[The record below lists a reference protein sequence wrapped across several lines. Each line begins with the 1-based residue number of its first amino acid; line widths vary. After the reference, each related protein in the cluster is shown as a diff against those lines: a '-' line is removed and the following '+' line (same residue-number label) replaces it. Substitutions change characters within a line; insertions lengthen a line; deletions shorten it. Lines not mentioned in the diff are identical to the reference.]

1 MIDLSH
7 LTEGEQEMI
16 VSVLKRDA
24 ELKKADEERIRRL
37 RKAAQD
43 TGKLKYLTGEWFYQT
58 KSQRHRDRI
67 HGSDIIRAAMKQRK
81 PMTILEITQI
91 WAERPSFVNSEIQD
105 IFVPAEL
112 SGLIEEPSTQATEKR
127 ASGSVSPDVQKDGVI
142 LALQSPPKIR
152 RNPFNSVLAGSE
164 ASEEPEP
171 QFTNWEAEPITPS
184 DEELLPP
191 SKSPIGSLD
200 KITSE
205 DAGTLEAALPITA
218 PLPQKRTVVHPPLD
232 SLSYNNE
239 SFPKWSSVAVERST
253 VSVAPRG
260 ILKRSSSCSSADLPA
275 FCIDRDDGGCSE
287 STDSQKAQQP
297 EKNDRPAQRSE
308 SLHSLDRKQVRFS
321 TTVRMSE
328 TEEGST
334 LLADGEFGEHDL
346 LDMQCETFPDE
357 ERGECKLG
365 IGSFMGESNNDLTH
379 HGAECKFQKETGDP
393 IPTMTVAES
402 IPGEVT
408 MPATSESQHSRLG
421 SKWEEVDTGETKS
434 SGEGTIM
441 RGLDIGPPQSPSGQH
456 EYSSESCTQGS
467 EDQKGKPVHSMVQ
480 GHGLFSRLAEQS
492 RGLAEEQGGPIAKVR
507 EGFSW
512 LSDGSNQYD
521 KHSQQRSIREAEE
534 EFGIRK
540 ELCEQKVKGPEGS
553 STGAQTLYGDV
564 SHTEQMTAGSTL
576 MKHPDFFLPYTD
588 TATQRESCITASGN
602 EPGTEGKLTPR
613 GQAQDKTASVS
624 HPFMRKVQLTMKQKD
639 IYEQGLTQRLAN
651 LKSFWEKGNTESS
664 ILMSRKSTFSK
675 TNETLQEFA
684 DKSKVTGEEW
694 NKPDVNVCKVGQELP
709 FWLGETSPA
718 PETMKNIYGHYAQQ
732 FKGTK
737 ESEHR
742 VLEAR
747 IKTNSVDSA
756 DGNKIT
762 EQSEQSLFQKEAYP
776 NPRKGSSLL
785 EENSPCFESRSML
798 ENQNE
803 EDLYIAK
810 STIISE
816 HVTVGLKPDIQTGY
830 QGQEIGSK
838 FDSVASSKQT
848 GRQHD
853 DRAGRINNLKSF
865 REKGKSDPKMNVG
878 KQKGSLE
885 TEVNQNPEPTPGCAE
900 KELATSGSDLRTVG
914 IDLDNSCDSRSS
926 LLSIKEQIG
935 KELENQTAIKAQ
947 YKNID
952 DWGNVPSVKTELP
965 TTEDVPQ
972 RPKSSYSRSQRATHA
987 VQRESPLLV
996 VEPSPDCP
1004 PQIPP
1009 RCPIKSKTETC
1020 SSKSHSVSVCPPIR
1034 ELMEKDQKQILPIQQ
1049 KKVHS
1054 PEGIPW
1060 EPGVTKMSFETKGVF
1075 SVGRLPGGQ
1084 HSCIPQLRRGIKKS
1098 LAGEPVVDE
1107 SLASQKDKESK
1118 PEPPRRTSLENLNVI
1133 QTHQFACCE
1142 YLNEG
1147 NQASPEVYGQ
1157 MNEGRH
1163 PSYRKASEGQLSRVP
1178 EEAESHRPLARSLIP
1193 QSCKHYLGLP
1203 EIVNTND
1210 LRVPVTERRK
1220 EGSSGHQPAQPEADL
1235 DVLPE
1240 PVQTRTLRGPQ
1251 EVSEHPRSMSG
1262 SEGHGTYNTPDSSR
1276 SNTSKIWSNSWASSD
1291 FSPVS
1296 TSPSSSF
1303 SDQDQMKKRCASMPA
1318 FLHGEM
1324 DGRDSDTDSENSFH
1338 LGGRKSSASTNFS
1351 TSSGMASMSSASSSL
1366 MSIYS
1371 LEFEN
1376 VEVKGTIQFALSYVQ
1391 KLGELHVFVVRCRD
1405 LAVADTKKN
1414 RSDPYVK
1421 SYLLPDKAKLG
1432 KKKTTVKKKTLNP
1445 IYNEI
1450 LRYKIDVKTLK
1461 SHTLN
1466 LSVWHHNSFGKNSFL
1481 GEVDFKLSEWDLTN
1495 THMNDFTLKGK
1506 SPSGLQPTDHRGE
1519 IRVALR
1525 FLQQGSHGKRTPK
1538 TGLVQIFVKD
1548 CKNLPFIRG
1557 AVIDPFVKCYVLPD
1571 TSRKSR
1577 QKSRVLRKTANPV
1590 FNHTMVYDGFRAEDL
1605 EEACVELTVWDHDR
1619 LNNHFLG
1626 GVRLSLGTGRSHG
1639 AVVDWMDSNAAE
1651 AMLWKQMM
1659 ESHNEWVE
1667 DVLPLRMLMMAH
1679 SMSK

>member
-7 LTEGEQEMI
+7 LTEEEQEMI

-152 RNPFNSVLAGSE
+152 RNPFNSVLVGSE

-191 SKSPIGSLD
+191 SKSPIGNLD

-205 DAGTLEAALPITA
+205 DAGTLEAALPITT

-239 SFPKWSSVAVERST
+239 LFPKWSSVAVERST

-421 SKWEEVDTGETKS
+421 SKWEEVDTG
-434 SGEGTIM
+434 
-441 RGLDIGPPQSPSGQH
+441 QH

-467 EDQKGKPVHSMVQ
+467 EDQK
-480 GHGLFSRLAEQS
+480 
-492 RGLAEEQGGPIAKVR
+492 
-507 EGFSW
+507 
-512 LSDGSNQYD
+512 
-521 KHSQQRSIREAEE
+521 
-534 EFGIRK
+534 
-540 ELCEQKVKGPEGS
+540 
-553 STGAQTLYGDV
+553 
-564 SHTEQMTAGSTL
+564 
-576 MKHPDFFLPYTD
+576 D

-684 DKSKVTGEEW
+684 DKSEVTGEEW

-737 ESEHR
+737 ESEYR

-816 HVTVGLKPDIQTGY
+816 HVTEGLKPDIQTGY

-1133 QTHQFACCE
+1133 QTHQFACSE

-1291 FSPVS
+1291 CCDESQSPVKALKQICARPIAVSRSLGDITSQQTLSPVS

-1324 DGRDSDTDSENSFH
+1324 DGRDSDSDSENSFH

-1405 LAVADTKKN
+1405 LAVADNKKN

>member
-7 LTEGEQEMI
+7 LTEEEQEMI

-152 RNPFNSVLAGSE
+152 RNPFNSVLVGSE

-191 SKSPIGSLD
+191 SKSPIGNLD

-205 DAGTLEAALPITA
+205 DAGTLEAALPITT

-239 SFPKWSSVAVERST
+239 LFPKWSSVAVERST

-421 SKWEEVDTGETKS
+421 SKWEEVDTG
-434 SGEGTIM
+434 
-441 RGLDIGPPQSPSGQH
+441 QH

-467 EDQKGKPVHSMVQ
+467 EDQKGCDESQSPVKALKQ
-480 GHGLFSRLAEQS
+480 ICAR
-492 RGLAEEQGGPIAKVR
+492 PIAVSR
-507 EGFSW
+507 SLG
-512 LSDGSNQYD
+512 DIT
-521 KHSQQRSIREAEE
+521 SQQ
-534 EFGIRK
+534 
-540 ELCEQKVKGPEGS
+540 
-553 STGAQTLYGDV
+553 TL
-564 SHTEQMTAGSTL
+564 
-576 MKHPDFFLPYTD
+576 
-588 TATQRESCITASGN
+588 
-602 EPGTEGKLTPR
+602 
-613 GQAQDKTASVS
+613 
-624 HPFMRKVQLTMKQKD
+624 
-639 IYEQGLTQRLAN
+639 
-651 LKSFWEKGNTESS
+651 
-664 ILMSRKSTFSK
+664 
-675 TNETLQEFA
+675 
-684 DKSKVTGEEW
+684 
-694 NKPDVNVCKVGQELP
+694 
-709 FWLGETSPA
+709 
-718 PETMKNIYGHYAQQ
+718 
-732 FKGTK
+732 
-737 ESEHR
+737 
-742 VLEAR
+742 
-747 IKTNSVDSA
+747 
-756 DGNKIT
+756 
-762 EQSEQSLFQKEAYP
+762 
-776 NPRKGSSLL
+776 
-785 EENSPCFESRSML
+785 
-798 ENQNE
+798 
-803 EDLYIAK
+803 
-810 STIISE
+810 
-816 HVTVGLKPDIQTGY
+816 
-830 QGQEIGSK
+830 
-838 FDSVASSKQT
+838 
-848 GRQHD
+848 
-853 DRAGRINNLKSF
+853 
-865 REKGKSDPKMNVG
+865 
-878 KQKGSLE
+878 
-885 TEVNQNPEPTPGCAE
+885 
-900 KELATSGSDLRTVG
+900 
-914 IDLDNSCDSRSS
+914 
-926 LLSIKEQIG
+926 
-935 KELENQTAIKAQ
+935 
-947 YKNID
+947 
-952 DWGNVPSVKTELP
+952 
-965 TTEDVPQ
+965 
-972 RPKSSYSRSQRATHA
+972 
-987 VQRESPLLV
+987 
-996 VEPSPDCP
+996 
-1004 PQIPP
+1004 
-1009 RCPIKSKTETC
+1009 
-1020 SSKSHSVSVCPPIR
+1020 
-1034 ELMEKDQKQILPIQQ
+1034 
-1049 KKVHS
+1049 
-1054 PEGIPW
+1054 
-1060 EPGVTKMSFETKGVF
+1060 
-1075 SVGRLPGGQ
+1075 
-1084 HSCIPQLRRGIKKS
+1084 
-1098 LAGEPVVDE
+1098 
-1107 SLASQKDKESK
+1107 
-1118 PEPPRRTSLENLNVI
+1118 
-1133 QTHQFACCE
+1133 
-1142 YLNEG
+1142 
-1147 NQASPEVYGQ
+1147 
-1157 MNEGRH
+1157 
-1163 PSYRKASEGQLSRVP
+1163 
-1178 EEAESHRPLARSLIP
+1178 
-1193 QSCKHYLGLP
+1193 
-1203 EIVNTND
+1203 
-1210 LRVPVTERRK
+1210 
-1220 EGSSGHQPAQPEADL
+1220 
-1235 DVLPE
+1235 
-1240 PVQTRTLRGPQ
+1240 
-1251 EVSEHPRSMSG
+1251 
-1262 SEGHGTYNTPDSSR
+1262 
-1276 SNTSKIWSNSWASSD
+1276 
-1291 FSPVS
+1291 SPVS

-1324 DGRDSDTDSENSFH
+1324 DGRDSDSDSENSFH

-1405 LAVADTKKN
+1405 LAVADNKKN

>member
-7 LTEGEQEMI
+7 LTEEEQEMI

-152 RNPFNSVLAGSE
+152 RNPFNSVLVGSE

-191 SKSPIGSLD
+191 SKSPIGNLD

-205 DAGTLEAALPITA
+205 DAGTLEAALPITT

-239 SFPKWSSVAVERST
+239 LFPKWSSVAVERST

-467 EDQKGKPVHSMVQ
+467 EDQKV
-480 GHGLFSRLAEQS
+480 
-492 RGLAEEQGGPIAKVR
+492 
-507 EGFSW
+507 
-512 LSDGSNQYD
+512 
-521 KHSQQRSIREAEE
+521 
-534 EFGIRK
+534 
-540 ELCEQKVKGPEGS
+540 
-553 STGAQTLYGDV
+553 
-564 SHTEQMTAGSTL
+564 
-576 MKHPDFFLPYTD
+576 
-588 TATQRESCITASGN
+588 
-602 EPGTEGKLTPR
+602 
-613 GQAQDKTASVS
+613 
-624 HPFMRKVQLTMKQKD
+624 
-639 IYEQGLTQRLAN
+639 
-651 LKSFWEKGNTESS
+651 
-664 ILMSRKSTFSK
+664 
-675 TNETLQEFA
+675 
-684 DKSKVTGEEW
+684 
-694 NKPDVNVCKVGQELP
+694 
-709 FWLGETSPA
+709 
-718 PETMKNIYGHYAQQ
+718 
-732 FKGTK
+732 
-737 ESEHR
+737 
-742 VLEAR
+742 
-747 IKTNSVDSA
+747 
-756 DGNKIT
+756 
-762 EQSEQSLFQKEAYP
+762 
-776 NPRKGSSLL
+776 
-785 EENSPCFESRSML
+785 
-798 ENQNE
+798 
-803 EDLYIAK
+803 
-810 STIISE
+810 
-816 HVTVGLKPDIQTGY
+816 
-830 QGQEIGSK
+830 
-838 FDSVASSKQT
+838 
-848 GRQHD
+848 
-853 DRAGRINNLKSF
+853 
-865 REKGKSDPKMNVG
+865 
-878 KQKGSLE
+878 
-885 TEVNQNPEPTPGCAE
+885 
-900 KELATSGSDLRTVG
+900 
-914 IDLDNSCDSRSS
+914 
-926 LLSIKEQIG
+926 
-935 KELENQTAIKAQ
+935 
-947 YKNID
+947 
-952 DWGNVPSVKTELP
+952 
-965 TTEDVPQ
+965 
-972 RPKSSYSRSQRATHA
+972 
-987 VQRESPLLV
+987 
-996 VEPSPDCP
+996 
-1004 PQIPP
+1004 
-1009 RCPIKSKTETC
+1009 
-1020 SSKSHSVSVCPPIR
+1020 
-1034 ELMEKDQKQILPIQQ
+1034 
-1049 KKVHS
+1049 
-1054 PEGIPW
+1054 
-1060 EPGVTKMSFETKGVF
+1060 
-1075 SVGRLPGGQ
+1075 
-1084 HSCIPQLRRGIKKS
+1084 
-1098 LAGEPVVDE
+1098 
-1107 SLASQKDKESK
+1107 
-1118 PEPPRRTSLENLNVI
+1118 
-1133 QTHQFACCE
+1133 
-1142 YLNEG
+1142 
-1147 NQASPEVYGQ
+1147 
-1157 MNEGRH
+1157 
-1163 PSYRKASEGQLSRVP
+1163 
-1178 EEAESHRPLARSLIP
+1178 
-1193 QSCKHYLGLP
+1193 
-1203 EIVNTND
+1203 
-1210 LRVPVTERRK
+1210 
-1220 EGSSGHQPAQPEADL
+1220 
-1235 DVLPE
+1235 
-1240 PVQTRTLRGPQ
+1240 
-1251 EVSEHPRSMSG
+1251 
-1262 SEGHGTYNTPDSSR
+1262 
-1276 SNTSKIWSNSWASSD
+1276 
-1291 FSPVS
+1291 SPVS

-1318 FLHGEM
+1318 FLHGE
-1324 DGRDSDTDSENSFH
+1324 
-1338 LGGRKSSASTNFS
+1338 
-1351 TSSGMASMSSASSSL
+1351 ASSSL

-1405 LAVADTKKN
+1405 LAVADNKKN

>member
-7 LTEGEQEMI
+7 LTEEEQEMI

-152 RNPFNSVLAGSE
+152 RNPFNSVLVGSE

-184 DEELLPP
+184 DE
-191 SKSPIGSLD
+191 
-200 KITSE
+200 
-205 DAGTLEAALPITA
+205 
-218 PLPQKRTVVHPPLD
+218 
-232 SLSYNNE
+232 
-239 SFPKWSSVAVERST
+239 
-253 VSVAPRG
+253 
-260 ILKRSSSCSSADLPA
+260 
-275 FCIDRDDGGCSE
+275 
-287 STDSQKAQQP
+287 
-297 EKNDRPAQRSE
+297 
-308 SLHSLDRKQVRFS
+308 
-321 TTVRMSE
+321 
-328 TEEGST
+328 
-334 LLADGEFGEHDL
+334 
-346 LDMQCETFPDE
+346 
-357 ERGECKLG
+357 
-365 IGSFMGESNNDLTH
+365 
-379 HGAECKFQKETGDP
+379 
-393 IPTMTVAES
+393 
-402 IPGEVT
+402 
-408 MPATSESQHSRLG
+408 
-421 SKWEEVDTGETKS
+421 
-434 SGEGTIM
+434 
-441 RGLDIGPPQSPSGQH
+441 GQH

-467 EDQKGKPVHSMVQ
+467 EDQKV
-480 GHGLFSRLAEQS
+480 
-492 RGLAEEQGGPIAKVR
+492 
-507 EGFSW
+507 
-512 LSDGSNQYD
+512 
-521 KHSQQRSIREAEE
+521 
-534 EFGIRK
+534 
-540 ELCEQKVKGPEGS
+540 
-553 STGAQTLYGDV
+553 
-564 SHTEQMTAGSTL
+564 
-576 MKHPDFFLPYTD
+576 
-588 TATQRESCITASGN
+588 
-602 EPGTEGKLTPR
+602 
-613 GQAQDKTASVS
+613 
-624 HPFMRKVQLTMKQKD
+624 
-639 IYEQGLTQRLAN
+639 
-651 LKSFWEKGNTESS
+651 
-664 ILMSRKSTFSK
+664 
-675 TNETLQEFA
+675 
-684 DKSKVTGEEW
+684 
-694 NKPDVNVCKVGQELP
+694 
-709 FWLGETSPA
+709 
-718 PETMKNIYGHYAQQ
+718 
-732 FKGTK
+732 
-737 ESEHR
+737 
-742 VLEAR
+742 
-747 IKTNSVDSA
+747 
-756 DGNKIT
+756 
-762 EQSEQSLFQKEAYP
+762 
-776 NPRKGSSLL
+776 
-785 EENSPCFESRSML
+785 
-798 ENQNE
+798 
-803 EDLYIAK
+803 
-810 STIISE
+810 
-816 HVTVGLKPDIQTGY
+816 
-830 QGQEIGSK
+830 
-838 FDSVASSKQT
+838 
-848 GRQHD
+848 
-853 DRAGRINNLKSF
+853 
-865 REKGKSDPKMNVG
+865 
-878 KQKGSLE
+878 
-885 TEVNQNPEPTPGCAE
+885 
-900 KELATSGSDLRTVG
+900 
-914 IDLDNSCDSRSS
+914 
-926 LLSIKEQIG
+926 
-935 KELENQTAIKAQ
+935 
-947 YKNID
+947 
-952 DWGNVPSVKTELP
+952 
-965 TTEDVPQ
+965 
-972 RPKSSYSRSQRATHA
+972 
-987 VQRESPLLV
+987 
-996 VEPSPDCP
+996 
-1004 PQIPP
+1004 
-1009 RCPIKSKTETC
+1009 
-1020 SSKSHSVSVCPPIR
+1020 
-1034 ELMEKDQKQILPIQQ
+1034 
-1049 KKVHS
+1049 
-1054 PEGIPW
+1054 
-1060 EPGVTKMSFETKGVF
+1060 
-1075 SVGRLPGGQ
+1075 
-1084 HSCIPQLRRGIKKS
+1084 
-1098 LAGEPVVDE
+1098 
-1107 SLASQKDKESK
+1107 
-1118 PEPPRRTSLENLNVI
+1118 
-1133 QTHQFACCE
+1133 
-1142 YLNEG
+1142 
-1147 NQASPEVYGQ
+1147 
-1157 MNEGRH
+1157 
-1163 PSYRKASEGQLSRVP
+1163 
-1178 EEAESHRPLARSLIP
+1178 
-1193 QSCKHYLGLP
+1193 
-1203 EIVNTND
+1203 
-1210 LRVPVTERRK
+1210 
-1220 EGSSGHQPAQPEADL
+1220 
-1235 DVLPE
+1235 
-1240 PVQTRTLRGPQ
+1240 
-1251 EVSEHPRSMSG
+1251 
-1262 SEGHGTYNTPDSSR
+1262 
-1276 SNTSKIWSNSWASSD
+1276 
-1291 FSPVS
+1291 SPVS

-1324 DGRDSDTDSENSFH
+1324 DGRDSDSDSENSFH

-1405 LAVADTKKN
+1405 LAVADNKKN

>member
-184 DEELLPP
+184 DE
-191 SKSPIGSLD
+191 
-200 KITSE
+200 
-205 DAGTLEAALPITA
+205 
-218 PLPQKRTVVHPPLD
+218 
-232 SLSYNNE
+232 
-239 SFPKWSSVAVERST
+239 
-253 VSVAPRG
+253 
-260 ILKRSSSCSSADLPA
+260 
-275 FCIDRDDGGCSE
+275 
-287 STDSQKAQQP
+287 
-297 EKNDRPAQRSE
+297 
-308 SLHSLDRKQVRFS
+308 
-321 TTVRMSE
+321 
-328 TEEGST
+328 
-334 LLADGEFGEHDL
+334 
-346 LDMQCETFPDE
+346 
-357 ERGECKLG
+357 
-365 IGSFMGESNNDLTH
+365 
-379 HGAECKFQKETGDP
+379 
-393 IPTMTVAES
+393 
-402 IPGEVT
+402 
-408 MPATSESQHSRLG
+408 
-421 SKWEEVDTGETKS
+421 
-434 SGEGTIM
+434 
-441 RGLDIGPPQSPSGQH
+441 GQH

-467 EDQKGKPVHSMVQ
+467 EDQKGCDES
-480 GHGLFSRLAEQS
+480 QS
-492 RGLAEEQGGPIAKVR
+492 SVKALKQICARPIAVSR
-507 EGFSW
+507 SLG
-512 LSDGSNQYD
+512 DIT
-521 KHSQQRSIREAEE
+521 SQQ
-534 EFGIRK
+534 
-540 ELCEQKVKGPEGS
+540 
-553 STGAQTLYGDV
+553 TL
-564 SHTEQMTAGSTL
+564 
-576 MKHPDFFLPYTD
+576 
-588 TATQRESCITASGN
+588 
-602 EPGTEGKLTPR
+602 
-613 GQAQDKTASVS
+613 
-624 HPFMRKVQLTMKQKD
+624 
-639 IYEQGLTQRLAN
+639 
-651 LKSFWEKGNTESS
+651 
-664 ILMSRKSTFSK
+664 
-675 TNETLQEFA
+675 
-684 DKSKVTGEEW
+684 
-694 NKPDVNVCKVGQELP
+694 
-709 FWLGETSPA
+709 
-718 PETMKNIYGHYAQQ
+718 
-732 FKGTK
+732 
-737 ESEHR
+737 
-742 VLEAR
+742 
-747 IKTNSVDSA
+747 
-756 DGNKIT
+756 
-762 EQSEQSLFQKEAYP
+762 
-776 NPRKGSSLL
+776 
-785 EENSPCFESRSML
+785 
-798 ENQNE
+798 
-803 EDLYIAK
+803 
-810 STIISE
+810 
-816 HVTVGLKPDIQTGY
+816 
-830 QGQEIGSK
+830 
-838 FDSVASSKQT
+838 
-848 GRQHD
+848 
-853 DRAGRINNLKSF
+853 
-865 REKGKSDPKMNVG
+865 
-878 KQKGSLE
+878 
-885 TEVNQNPEPTPGCAE
+885 
-900 KELATSGSDLRTVG
+900 
-914 IDLDNSCDSRSS
+914 
-926 LLSIKEQIG
+926 
-935 KELENQTAIKAQ
+935 
-947 YKNID
+947 
-952 DWGNVPSVKTELP
+952 
-965 TTEDVPQ
+965 
-972 RPKSSYSRSQRATHA
+972 
-987 VQRESPLLV
+987 
-996 VEPSPDCP
+996 
-1004 PQIPP
+1004 
-1009 RCPIKSKTETC
+1009 
-1020 SSKSHSVSVCPPIR
+1020 
-1034 ELMEKDQKQILPIQQ
+1034 
-1049 KKVHS
+1049 
-1054 PEGIPW
+1054 
-1060 EPGVTKMSFETKGVF
+1060 
-1075 SVGRLPGGQ
+1075 
-1084 HSCIPQLRRGIKKS
+1084 
-1098 LAGEPVVDE
+1098 
-1107 SLASQKDKESK
+1107 
-1118 PEPPRRTSLENLNVI
+1118 
-1133 QTHQFACCE
+1133 
-1142 YLNEG
+1142 
-1147 NQASPEVYGQ
+1147 
-1157 MNEGRH
+1157 
-1163 PSYRKASEGQLSRVP
+1163 
-1178 EEAESHRPLARSLIP
+1178 
-1193 QSCKHYLGLP
+1193 
-1203 EIVNTND
+1203 
-1210 LRVPVTERRK
+1210 
-1220 EGSSGHQPAQPEADL
+1220 
-1235 DVLPE
+1235 
-1240 PVQTRTLRGPQ
+1240 
-1251 EVSEHPRSMSG
+1251 
-1262 SEGHGTYNTPDSSR
+1262 
-1276 SNTSKIWSNSWASSD
+1276 
-1291 FSPVS
+1291 SPVS

>member
-7 LTEGEQEMI
+7 LTEEEQEMI

-152 RNPFNSVLAGSE
+152 RNPFNSVLVGSE

-191 SKSPIGSLD
+191 SKSPIGNLD

-205 DAGTLEAALPITA
+205 DAGTLEAALPITT

-239 SFPKWSSVAVERST
+239 LFPKWSSVAVERST

-379 HGAECKFQKETGDP
+379 HGAEC
-393 IPTMTVAES
+393 
-402 IPGEVT
+402 
-408 MPATSESQHSRLG
+408 
-421 SKWEEVDTGETKS
+421 
-434 SGEGTIM
+434 
-441 RGLDIGPPQSPSGQH
+441 QH

-467 EDQKGKPVHSMVQ
+467 EDQK
-480 GHGLFSRLAEQS
+480 
-492 RGLAEEQGGPIAKVR
+492 
-507 EGFSW
+507 
-512 LSDGSNQYD
+512 
-521 KHSQQRSIREAEE
+521 
-534 EFGIRK
+534 
-540 ELCEQKVKGPEGS
+540 
-553 STGAQTLYGDV
+553 
-564 SHTEQMTAGSTL
+564 
-576 MKHPDFFLPYTD
+576 D

-684 DKSKVTGEEW
+684 DKSEVTGEEW

-737 ESEHR
+737 ESEYR

-816 HVTVGLKPDIQTGY
+816 HVTEGLKPDIQTGY

-1133 QTHQFACCE
+1133 QTHQFACSE

-1291 FSPVS
+1291 CCDESQSPVKALKQICARPIAVSRSLGDITSQQTLSPVS

-1324 DGRDSDTDSENSFH
+1324 DGRDSDSDSENSFH

-1405 LAVADTKKN
+1405 LAVADNKKN

>member
-7 LTEGEQEMI
+7 LTEEEQEMI

-152 RNPFNSVLAGSE
+152 RNPFNSVLVGSE

-191 SKSPIGSLD
+191 SKSPIGNLD

-205 DAGTLEAALPITA
+205 DAGTLEAALPITT

-239 SFPKWSSVAVERST
+239 LFPKWSSVAVERST

-379 HGAECKFQKETGDP
+379 HGAEC
-393 IPTMTVAES
+393 
-402 IPGEVT
+402 
-408 MPATSESQHSRLG
+408 
-421 SKWEEVDTGETKS
+421 
-434 SGEGTIM
+434 
-441 RGLDIGPPQSPSGQH
+441 QH

-467 EDQKGKPVHSMVQ
+467 EDQKV
-480 GHGLFSRLAEQS
+480 
-492 RGLAEEQGGPIAKVR
+492 
-507 EGFSW
+507 
-512 LSDGSNQYD
+512 
-521 KHSQQRSIREAEE
+521 
-534 EFGIRK
+534 
-540 ELCEQKVKGPEGS
+540 
-553 STGAQTLYGDV
+553 
-564 SHTEQMTAGSTL
+564 
-576 MKHPDFFLPYTD
+576 
-588 TATQRESCITASGN
+588 
-602 EPGTEGKLTPR
+602 
-613 GQAQDKTASVS
+613 
-624 HPFMRKVQLTMKQKD
+624 
-639 IYEQGLTQRLAN
+639 
-651 LKSFWEKGNTESS
+651 
-664 ILMSRKSTFSK
+664 
-675 TNETLQEFA
+675 
-684 DKSKVTGEEW
+684 
-694 NKPDVNVCKVGQELP
+694 
-709 FWLGETSPA
+709 
-718 PETMKNIYGHYAQQ
+718 
-732 FKGTK
+732 
-737 ESEHR
+737 
-742 VLEAR
+742 
-747 IKTNSVDSA
+747 
-756 DGNKIT
+756 
-762 EQSEQSLFQKEAYP
+762 
-776 NPRKGSSLL
+776 
-785 EENSPCFESRSML
+785 
-798 ENQNE
+798 
-803 EDLYIAK
+803 
-810 STIISE
+810 
-816 HVTVGLKPDIQTGY
+816 
-830 QGQEIGSK
+830 
-838 FDSVASSKQT
+838 
-848 GRQHD
+848 
-853 DRAGRINNLKSF
+853 
-865 REKGKSDPKMNVG
+865 
-878 KQKGSLE
+878 
-885 TEVNQNPEPTPGCAE
+885 
-900 KELATSGSDLRTVG
+900 
-914 IDLDNSCDSRSS
+914 
-926 LLSIKEQIG
+926 
-935 KELENQTAIKAQ
+935 
-947 YKNID
+947 
-952 DWGNVPSVKTELP
+952 
-965 TTEDVPQ
+965 
-972 RPKSSYSRSQRATHA
+972 
-987 VQRESPLLV
+987 
-996 VEPSPDCP
+996 
-1004 PQIPP
+1004 
-1009 RCPIKSKTETC
+1009 
-1020 SSKSHSVSVCPPIR
+1020 
-1034 ELMEKDQKQILPIQQ
+1034 
-1049 KKVHS
+1049 
-1054 PEGIPW
+1054 
-1060 EPGVTKMSFETKGVF
+1060 
-1075 SVGRLPGGQ
+1075 
-1084 HSCIPQLRRGIKKS
+1084 
-1098 LAGEPVVDE
+1098 
-1107 SLASQKDKESK
+1107 
-1118 PEPPRRTSLENLNVI
+1118 
-1133 QTHQFACCE
+1133 
-1142 YLNEG
+1142 
-1147 NQASPEVYGQ
+1147 
-1157 MNEGRH
+1157 
-1163 PSYRKASEGQLSRVP
+1163 
-1178 EEAESHRPLARSLIP
+1178 
-1193 QSCKHYLGLP
+1193 
-1203 EIVNTND
+1203 
-1210 LRVPVTERRK
+1210 
-1220 EGSSGHQPAQPEADL
+1220 
-1235 DVLPE
+1235 
-1240 PVQTRTLRGPQ
+1240 
-1251 EVSEHPRSMSG
+1251 
-1262 SEGHGTYNTPDSSR
+1262 
-1276 SNTSKIWSNSWASSD
+1276 
-1291 FSPVS
+1291 SPVS

-1324 DGRDSDTDSENSFH
+1324 DGRDSDSDSENSFH

-1405 LAVADTKKN
+1405 LAVADNKKN

>member
-7 LTEGEQEMI
+7 LTEEEQEMI

-152 RNPFNSVLAGSE
+152 RNPFNSVLVGSE

-191 SKSPIGSLD
+191 SKSPIGNLD

-205 DAGTLEAALPITA
+205 DAGTLEAALPITT

-239 SFPKWSSVAVERST
+239 LFPKWSSVAVERST

-379 HGAECKFQKETGDP
+379 HGAEC
-393 IPTMTVAES
+393 
-402 IPGEVT
+402 
-408 MPATSESQHSRLG
+408 
-421 SKWEEVDTGETKS
+421 
-434 SGEGTIM
+434 
-441 RGLDIGPPQSPSGQH
+441 QH

-467 EDQKGKPVHSMVQ
+467 EDQKGCDESQSPVKALKQ
-480 GHGLFSRLAEQS
+480 ICAR
-492 RGLAEEQGGPIAKVR
+492 PIAVSR
-507 EGFSW
+507 SLG
-512 LSDGSNQYD
+512 DIT
-521 KHSQQRSIREAEE
+521 SQQ
-534 EFGIRK
+534 
-540 ELCEQKVKGPEGS
+540 
-553 STGAQTLYGDV
+553 TL
-564 SHTEQMTAGSTL
+564 
-576 MKHPDFFLPYTD
+576 
-588 TATQRESCITASGN
+588 
-602 EPGTEGKLTPR
+602 
-613 GQAQDKTASVS
+613 
-624 HPFMRKVQLTMKQKD
+624 
-639 IYEQGLTQRLAN
+639 
-651 LKSFWEKGNTESS
+651 
-664 ILMSRKSTFSK
+664 
-675 TNETLQEFA
+675 
-684 DKSKVTGEEW
+684 
-694 NKPDVNVCKVGQELP
+694 
-709 FWLGETSPA
+709 
-718 PETMKNIYGHYAQQ
+718 
-732 FKGTK
+732 
-737 ESEHR
+737 
-742 VLEAR
+742 
-747 IKTNSVDSA
+747 
-756 DGNKIT
+756 
-762 EQSEQSLFQKEAYP
+762 
-776 NPRKGSSLL
+776 
-785 EENSPCFESRSML
+785 
-798 ENQNE
+798 
-803 EDLYIAK
+803 
-810 STIISE
+810 
-816 HVTVGLKPDIQTGY
+816 
-830 QGQEIGSK
+830 
-838 FDSVASSKQT
+838 
-848 GRQHD
+848 
-853 DRAGRINNLKSF
+853 
-865 REKGKSDPKMNVG
+865 
-878 KQKGSLE
+878 
-885 TEVNQNPEPTPGCAE
+885 
-900 KELATSGSDLRTVG
+900 
-914 IDLDNSCDSRSS
+914 
-926 LLSIKEQIG
+926 
-935 KELENQTAIKAQ
+935 
-947 YKNID
+947 
-952 DWGNVPSVKTELP
+952 
-965 TTEDVPQ
+965 
-972 RPKSSYSRSQRATHA
+972 
-987 VQRESPLLV
+987 
-996 VEPSPDCP
+996 
-1004 PQIPP
+1004 
-1009 RCPIKSKTETC
+1009 
-1020 SSKSHSVSVCPPIR
+1020 
-1034 ELMEKDQKQILPIQQ
+1034 
-1049 KKVHS
+1049 
-1054 PEGIPW
+1054 
-1060 EPGVTKMSFETKGVF
+1060 
-1075 SVGRLPGGQ
+1075 
-1084 HSCIPQLRRGIKKS
+1084 
-1098 LAGEPVVDE
+1098 
-1107 SLASQKDKESK
+1107 
-1118 PEPPRRTSLENLNVI
+1118 
-1133 QTHQFACCE
+1133 
-1142 YLNEG
+1142 
-1147 NQASPEVYGQ
+1147 
-1157 MNEGRH
+1157 
-1163 PSYRKASEGQLSRVP
+1163 
-1178 EEAESHRPLARSLIP
+1178 
-1193 QSCKHYLGLP
+1193 
-1203 EIVNTND
+1203 
-1210 LRVPVTERRK
+1210 
-1220 EGSSGHQPAQPEADL
+1220 
-1235 DVLPE
+1235 
-1240 PVQTRTLRGPQ
+1240 
-1251 EVSEHPRSMSG
+1251 
-1262 SEGHGTYNTPDSSR
+1262 
-1276 SNTSKIWSNSWASSD
+1276 
-1291 FSPVS
+1291 SPVS

-1324 DGRDSDTDSENSFH
+1324 DGRDSDSDSENSFH

-1405 LAVADTKKN
+1405 LAVADNKKN

>member
-7 LTEGEQEMI
+7 LTEEEQEMI

-152 RNPFNSVLAGSE
+152 RNPFNSVLVGSE

-184 DEELLPP
+184 DE
-191 SKSPIGSLD
+191 
-200 KITSE
+200 
-205 DAGTLEAALPITA
+205 
-218 PLPQKRTVVHPPLD
+218 
-232 SLSYNNE
+232 
-239 SFPKWSSVAVERST
+239 
-253 VSVAPRG
+253 
-260 ILKRSSSCSSADLPA
+260 
-275 FCIDRDDGGCSE
+275 
-287 STDSQKAQQP
+287 
-297 EKNDRPAQRSE
+297 
-308 SLHSLDRKQVRFS
+308 
-321 TTVRMSE
+321 
-328 TEEGST
+328 
-334 LLADGEFGEHDL
+334 
-346 LDMQCETFPDE
+346 
-357 ERGECKLG
+357 
-365 IGSFMGESNNDLTH
+365 
-379 HGAECKFQKETGDP
+379 
-393 IPTMTVAES
+393 
-402 IPGEVT
+402 
-408 MPATSESQHSRLG
+408 
-421 SKWEEVDTGETKS
+421 
-434 SGEGTIM
+434 
-441 RGLDIGPPQSPSGQH
+441 GQH

-467 EDQKGKPVHSMVQ
+467 EDQKGCDESQSPVKALKQ
-480 GHGLFSRLAEQS
+480 ICAR
-492 RGLAEEQGGPIAKVR
+492 PIAVSR
-507 EGFSW
+507 SLG
-512 LSDGSNQYD
+512 DIT
-521 KHSQQRSIREAEE
+521 SQQ
-534 EFGIRK
+534 
-540 ELCEQKVKGPEGS
+540 
-553 STGAQTLYGDV
+553 TL
-564 SHTEQMTAGSTL
+564 
-576 MKHPDFFLPYTD
+576 
-588 TATQRESCITASGN
+588 
-602 EPGTEGKLTPR
+602 
-613 GQAQDKTASVS
+613 
-624 HPFMRKVQLTMKQKD
+624 
-639 IYEQGLTQRLAN
+639 
-651 LKSFWEKGNTESS
+651 
-664 ILMSRKSTFSK
+664 
-675 TNETLQEFA
+675 
-684 DKSKVTGEEW
+684 
-694 NKPDVNVCKVGQELP
+694 
-709 FWLGETSPA
+709 
-718 PETMKNIYGHYAQQ
+718 
-732 FKGTK
+732 
-737 ESEHR
+737 
-742 VLEAR
+742 
-747 IKTNSVDSA
+747 
-756 DGNKIT
+756 
-762 EQSEQSLFQKEAYP
+762 
-776 NPRKGSSLL
+776 
-785 EENSPCFESRSML
+785 
-798 ENQNE
+798 
-803 EDLYIAK
+803 
-810 STIISE
+810 
-816 HVTVGLKPDIQTGY
+816 
-830 QGQEIGSK
+830 
-838 FDSVASSKQT
+838 
-848 GRQHD
+848 
-853 DRAGRINNLKSF
+853 
-865 REKGKSDPKMNVG
+865 
-878 KQKGSLE
+878 
-885 TEVNQNPEPTPGCAE
+885 
-900 KELATSGSDLRTVG
+900 
-914 IDLDNSCDSRSS
+914 
-926 LLSIKEQIG
+926 
-935 KELENQTAIKAQ
+935 
-947 YKNID
+947 
-952 DWGNVPSVKTELP
+952 
-965 TTEDVPQ
+965 
-972 RPKSSYSRSQRATHA
+972 
-987 VQRESPLLV
+987 
-996 VEPSPDCP
+996 
-1004 PQIPP
+1004 
-1009 RCPIKSKTETC
+1009 
-1020 SSKSHSVSVCPPIR
+1020 
-1034 ELMEKDQKQILPIQQ
+1034 
-1049 KKVHS
+1049 
-1054 PEGIPW
+1054 
-1060 EPGVTKMSFETKGVF
+1060 
-1075 SVGRLPGGQ
+1075 
-1084 HSCIPQLRRGIKKS
+1084 
-1098 LAGEPVVDE
+1098 
-1107 SLASQKDKESK
+1107 
-1118 PEPPRRTSLENLNVI
+1118 
-1133 QTHQFACCE
+1133 
-1142 YLNEG
+1142 
-1147 NQASPEVYGQ
+1147 
-1157 MNEGRH
+1157 
-1163 PSYRKASEGQLSRVP
+1163 
-1178 EEAESHRPLARSLIP
+1178 
-1193 QSCKHYLGLP
+1193 
-1203 EIVNTND
+1203 
-1210 LRVPVTERRK
+1210 
-1220 EGSSGHQPAQPEADL
+1220 
-1235 DVLPE
+1235 
-1240 PVQTRTLRGPQ
+1240 
-1251 EVSEHPRSMSG
+1251 
-1262 SEGHGTYNTPDSSR
+1262 
-1276 SNTSKIWSNSWASSD
+1276 
-1291 FSPVS
+1291 SPVS

-1324 DGRDSDTDSENSFH
+1324 DGRDSDSDSENSFH

-1405 LAVADTKKN
+1405 LAVADNKKN